1 MSSLQVKD
9 GDRVRIDAKNRKM
22 DVLDVDDSEWQKR
35 REQWQPPPLKATQ
48 GTLYKYIKSVTSAS
62 TGCVTDA

>member
-1 MSSLQVKD
+1 MKD
-9 GDRVRIDAKNRKM
+9 GDRIRIDAKNRKM
-22 DVLDVDDSEWQKR
+22 DALDMDEQEWQRR
-35 REQWQPPPLKATQ
+35 RERWQPLPLKAKM

>member
-1 MSSLQVKD
+1 M
-9 GDRVRIDAKNRKM
+9 
-22 DVLDVDDSEWQKR
+22 LDVDESEWQKR
-35 REQWQPPPLKATQ
+35 REQWQPLPLKAKQ